1 MSETGFIENFSFRNA
16 EMRGMRVRVQR
27 DENSIKVREE
37 TAE

>member
-1 MSETGFIENFSFRNA
+1 MSDSGFIVNFSFRNA

-27 DENSIKVREE
+27 DENSIRVREE